1 MQTDRTS
8 ILLVLNFEDNMSETN
23 TKIDWDVLDG
33 LAASYVGYV
42 EDAAVIRKDP
52 SKGIAED
59 VRVPFTK
66 PVFNVQNAADAGA
79 AFDLL
84 GAGAFNGLLNYAS
97 DLKRR
102 GNVAQIERARLT
114 ADPLKKELKTLG
126 AFDFSEADQERYVEF
141 RRSGLSSKQAL
152 GKIIAG

>member
-1 MQTDRTS
+1 MANES
-8 ILLVLNFEDNMSETN
+8 
-23 TKIDWDVLDG
+23 TKVNWDVLDN

-42 EDAAVIRKDP
+42 EDAALIRKDP

-59 VRVPFTK
+59 HRIPFTK
-66 PVFNVQNAADAGA
+66 PVFNVQSAQDASA

-102 GNVAQIERARLT
+102 GNVAQVERAKLT

-126 AFDFSEADQERYVEF
+126 AFDFSEADQERYVEY
-141 RRSGLSSKQAL
+141 RRAGSSSKQAL
-152 GKIIAG
+152 AKIIAG